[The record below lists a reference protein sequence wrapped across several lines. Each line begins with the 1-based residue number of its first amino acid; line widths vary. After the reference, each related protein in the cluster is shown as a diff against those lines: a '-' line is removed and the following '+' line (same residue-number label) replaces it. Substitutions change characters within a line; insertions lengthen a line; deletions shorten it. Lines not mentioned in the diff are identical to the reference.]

1 MGDMIMMADKLK
13 TLLLLSLLCLMA
25 IPTVVKADVLDD
37 VLLVKKMTRMGD
49 DGQPH
54 SFIQLTYEGTDGIT
68 LIAVKINHGD
78 CIVDTSTGLE
88 LPYKMGFDEKLK
100 VRSMRGSVECNP
112 MNVLIE
118 TNLGSQLFPLGAPK
132 AP

>member
-1 MGDMIMMADKLK
+1 MTNQFKILLSA
-13 TLLLLSLLCLMA
+13 LLLCAMA
-25 IPTVVKADVLDD
+25 IPAVAQQTQVLED
-37 VLLVKKMTRMGD
+37 VLLVKKMTRMGE

-54 SFIQLTYEGTDGIT
+54 SFIQLSYEGTEGIT

-78 CIVDTSTGLE
+78 CIVDSSTGLE
-88 LPYKMGFDEKLK
+88 FPYKMGFDEKLK

-118 TNLGSQLFPLGAPK
+118 TNLGSKLFPLGGPK

>member
-1 MGDMIMMADKLK
+1 MTNQFKILLPA
-13 TLLLLSLLCLMA
+13 LLLCAMA
-25 IPTVVKADVLDD
+25 IPALAQQTQVLDD
-37 VLLVKKMTRMGD
+37 VLLVKKVTRTGE

-54 SFIQLTYEGTDGIT
+54 SFIQLSYEGTDGIT
-68 LIAVKINHGD
+68 IIDAKINRGD

-88 LPYKMGFDEKLK
+88 FPYKMGFDEKLK

-118 TNLGSQLFPLGAPK
+118 TNLGSKLFPLGGPK

>member
-1 MGDMIMMADKLK
+1 MTNRFKALLA
-13 TLLLLSLLCLMA
+13 TLLCCSLA
-25 IPTVVKADVLDD
+25 IPAVAQQTQVLDD
-37 VLLVKKMTRMGD
+37 VLLVKKVTRMGE

-54 SFIQLTYEGTDGIT
+54 SFIQLSYEGTDGIT
-68 LIAVKINHGD
+68 IIDVKINRGD

-88 LPYKMGFDEKLK
+88 FPYKMGFDEKLK
-100 VRSMRGSVECNP
+100 VRSMRGSAECNP

-118 TNLGSQLFPLGAPK
+118 TNLGAQLFPLTGSK